1 MRVLR
6 MSLFVAATAIVAAA
20 CGDKVNVLGPGS
32 GGTTTPTAKINGVLV
47 APNAATISVLQ
58 QVQLTAVV
66 DADAG
71 ITATVAW
78 STTSS
83 AAATVSQTGLV
94 TGVTASPGVAICAT
108 ASAAGVASKGNCATI
123 VVQPATTTTQA
134 VIQIS
139 SVTDGNP
146 GGSLNHPVAVPPAVV
161 AGQINVSVQLS
172 PGTETVDSVYLM
184 MNGKLAGVQKFTH
197 TQSAALR
204 SAANDAI
211 ASQSLL
217 PTIVFSINT
226 AAYATAGCGT
236 AVPPG
241 TPGSGTTAPVA
252 PCGTPTWGNG
262 TATLVAIVSGRQPGV
277 SASTTQ
283 SAQAPA
289 MLLGNTDAWLLNTT
303 LAATTHGP
311 VANGAGY
318 NYVGGQTASVAVSA
332 VPVIYT
338 AGATIISGNVS
349 YGTTACDASLGA
361 QRTIPLVANTAP
373 AIGFADTFPRAPQ
386 KAEKLVSGFGVDV
399 NNYEFNATACPAQN
413 AAGGEGAY
421 IASSMYANTTNG
433 LTGFALGFVPVVY
446 RLDNRAPGAPTFES
460 NPNARQNGWVNA
472 DVSFT
477 GLWNVATAKDNM
489 DVAGAADAGVGG
501 YVLNARLGAVGAGG
515 TVGAALLA
523 QTAVVSPNV
532 ASPSPALLPSDQNA
546 YCGVISATDKLG
558 NESTLP
564 TATTACAVAGTP
576 SQVPVASQALQFGL
590 DIAPPTIVWSAASMA
605 AGSSGKNGRTGAS
618 VLGEYVF
625 TVVDTG
631 AHGNS
636 GMQATSPVQAWVAIH
651 TQAVGL
657 TALQLCPV
665 GTPDPVS
672 GVCTASSVGF
682 AAPVFPTV
690 TTNTLTPKTIIGYYT
705 ISANAI
711 DAAGNSSVT
720 PTAQM
725 PLGNTLTRTVAY
737 NPAANVPSLSGSIF
751 NTPLT
756 GPTATFTAT
765 GSSGNTTANSA
776 TTFFDLWEA
785 KFNLTY
791 SAAVPGALLYPPSTP
806 PFNIFN
812 NTPAPGGSANI
823 TTFVAQN
830 AAIGITIPFY
840 RSIQNQ
846 TSACNAVLAIG
857 ATGIPNALNETLL
870 DQVGNVSAVAVTGI
884 TAGQVTPGTSY
895 LGAPAAQQVYTF
907 LESNGI
913 SEAPV
918 TGCPFAVGANTQA
931 KVSGGGTSP
940 DGASITLT
948 ADVFGPTAT
957 FLSPF
962 ASVNFYVFIGGNM
975 ELIGSTSTY
984 AGADDGS
991 TNGHKFTYSL
1001 SWTPGSKSPIS
1012 ATAWP
1017 VMSSAAC
1024 AIGATNAQLYV
1035 LGISAVGDGL
1045 LTPVNQNIC
1054 ISTAP

>member
-6 MSLFVAATAIVAAA
+6 SSLFVAATAIIAAA
-20 CGDKVNVLGPGS
+20 CGDKINLPS
-32 GGTTTPTAKINGVLV
+32 TPTGTTTTTTAKINSVLV
-47 APNAATISVLQ
+47 APSSATISVGQ
-58 QVQLTAVV
+58 QIPLTAVV

-71 ITATVAW
+71 ITPTVKW
-78 STTSS
+78 TSS
-83 AAATVSQTGLV
+83 STAAATVDLNTGLV

-108 ASAAGVASKGNCATI
+108 ASAANVASKENCATI
-123 VVQPATTTTQA
+123 VVQPGTTTTPA

-146 GGSLNHPVAVPPAVV
+146 GGSLNNPVAVPPGFVT
-161 AGQINVSVQLS
+161 GQINVSVQLS
-172 PGTETVDSVYLM
+172 PGTAIIDSVYLM

-204 SAANDAI
+204 FAANDAI

-226 AAYATAGCGT
+226 AKYATDGCGT

-241 TPGSGTTAPVA
+241 TPGSSLLAPVA

-262 TATLVAIVSGRQPGV
+262 PDTLVAIVRDSQPGKPGHP
-277 SASTTQ
+277 TQ

-289 MLLGNTDAWLLNTT
+289 MLLRNADAWLLNTT
-303 LAATTHGP
+303 LAATTQAHTN
-311 VANGAGY
+311 AAGY
-318 NYVGGQTASVAVSA
+318 NYVGGQTASVTVSA

-338 AGATIISGNVS
+338 AGATIASANVS

-361 QRTIPLVANTAP
+361 QRTIPLSNTPP
-373 AIGFADTFPRAPQ
+373 AIGFTAYFSRAPQ
-386 KAEKLVSGFGVDV
+386 KAEKVVGGFGQDV
-399 NNYEFNATACPAQN
+399 NNYEFNASACAAKN

-421 IASSMYANTTNG
+421 VAGWMYGLPNTTTG
-433 LTGFALGFVPVVY
+433 LGGPNSFALGFVPVVY
-446 RLDNRAPGAPTFES
+446 RLDNKAPGAPTFES
-460 NPNARQNGWVNA
+460 NPNTRQNGWVNA
-472 DVSFT
+472 AVSFT
-477 GLWNVATAKDNM
+477 GIWNVATAKDNM
-489 DVAGAADAGVGG
+489 DVMGTPDAGVGG
-501 YVLNARLGAVGAGG
+501 YLLNARLGAVGAGG

-523 QTAVVSPNV
+523 QTPDTNG
-532 ASPSPALLPSDQNA
+532 SPSPALLPSDQNA
-546 YCGVISATDKLG
+546 YCGVISATDWLG

-564 TATTACAVAGTP
+564 PATTLCAVAGTP
-576 SQVPVASQALQFGL
+576 SQVPVVSQALQFGL
-590 DIAPPTIVWSAASMA
+590 DIAPPKIDWSAASMA

-657 TALQLCPV
+657 TPLQLCPV

-672 GVCTASSVGF
+672 GVCTASSTGF

-690 TTNTLTPKTIIGYYT
+690 TTNTLAPKTIIGYYT
-705 ISANAI
+705 ISAYSI
-711 DAAGNSSVT
+711 DAAGNSSIT
-720 PTAQM
+720 PTSPA
-725 PLGNTLTRTVAY
+725 LTRTVAY

-765 GSSGNTTANSA
+765 GSSGNTTANSG

-812 NTPAPGGSANI
+812 NTPIPGGTANI

-918 TGCPFAVGANTQA
+918 TGCPFAVGANTQTA
-931 KVSGGGTSP
+931 VSGGGTSP

-962 ASVNFYVFIGGNM
+962 ASVNFYVFIGGKM
-975 ELIGSTSTY
+975 ELIGAPVTTY
-984 AGADDGS
+984 QGFDDGS

-1017 VMSSAAC
+1017 AMSSAAC
-1024 AIGATNAQLYV
+1024 AIGATNAQLYA
-1035 LGISAVGDGL
+1035 LGVSAVGDGL
-1045 LTPVNQNIC
+1045 LTPLNANVC